1 MEETTVLF
9 TFLETAKTGLSFI
22 PVPPDKPI
30 IRNQDGQE
38 IISYEI
44 GPYEIDEDLMI
55 DCEVIG
61 GEFN

>member
-1 MEETTVLF
+1 M
-9 TFLETAKTGLSFI
+9 
-22 PVPPDKPI
+22 PPDKPI

-38 IISYEI
+38 LASYEI

-61 GEFN
+61 GKNDQQVSLRVHICLWDEDPVVILF